1 MKFDSLGM
9 IETNGLVSALVAI
22 DKMLSLGNVEFLKKE
37 IITNGQVTIFM
48 IGNSSEIKRILEAG
62 TIAAQN
68 VGIVISSG
76 VLPYPNDI
84 IKEFIESKDSKSKPK
99 KVKKSIKKVEEK
111 VETLF
116 DQFDEEESFNDLVAE
131 ADDNNPDVAGEVL
144 AIKHPT
150 QNENIIEDKIENIIE
165 DKIENSD
172 ETQVDIPEL
181 NEELL
186 LDENP
191 IIDSED
197 IVELNN
203 DVVTE
208 NDSANE
214 NIEIVAESSESD
226 DLVVEIQPDEVEEN
240 VEEKTELEGM
250 SHLERLRAE
259 AKSEIESEKDD
270 EATIDSLDEPA
281 RISDEIQDTLSQ
293 ADGNNEIVVNKELEL
308 ENELYEMNVPAL
320 RKLARSKEDFPIKGR
335 EISKANRKLLLEY
348 FSQKQE
354 NKKWTPL
361 CV

>member
-37 IITNGQVTIFM
+37 IITNGQVTIFI

-62 TIAAQN
+62 TIVAQN
-68 VGIVISSG
+68 VGIVIASG

-84 IKEFIESKDSKSKPK
+84 IEKFSESKDSKSKPK

-150 QNENIIEDKIENIIE
+150 QNENIIEDKIEN
-165 DKIENSD
+165 SD
-172 ETQVDIPEL
+172 ETQVDIPEF

-208 NDSANE
+208 NDQANE
-214 NIEIVAESSESD
+214 NIEIAAESSESD
-226 DLVVEIQPDEVEEN
+226 DLVVEMQPDEVEEN

-281 RISDEIQDTLSQ
+281 RISDEIQDTISQ
-293 ADGNNEIVVNKELEL
+293 ANENNDIVVNKELEL

-335 EISKANRKLLLEY
+335 EISKANRKVLLEY
-348 FSQKQE
+348 FSQ
-354 NKKWTPL
+354 L
-361 CV
+361 